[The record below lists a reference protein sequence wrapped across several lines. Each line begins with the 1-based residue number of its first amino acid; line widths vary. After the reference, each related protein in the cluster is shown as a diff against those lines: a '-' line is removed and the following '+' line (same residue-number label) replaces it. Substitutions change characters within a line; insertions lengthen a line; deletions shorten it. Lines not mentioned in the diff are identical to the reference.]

1 MQNSKYAANYC
12 IAMLKVT
19 YGTRPTNDD
28 IPAESSG
35 PAYILRQV
43 NLG

>member
-12 IAMLKVT
+12 IAMLKVKH
-19 YGTRPTNDD
+19 GPWPKNED
-28 IPAESSG
+28 IPAESCG
-35 PAYILRQV
+35 PACTLRQV